1 MQKKRNSHTAS
12 VENVSDT
19 AFWVASFRAAESKRE
34 DALFQ
39 DPLAEILVANHGEKI
54 SHSMR
59 SVARSTSWSVVMRT
73 RLIDEIILRYVKQGY
88 TTLINLG
95 AGLDA
100 RAYRLALPEDFHWIE
115 IDFAEVIE
123 YKNQKLQEQKP
134 KCKLERI
141 ACDLSNHDKRKT
153 LFKELNARIGPAL
166 VLCEG
171 VIMYLDEEAVGS
183 LAQDIKEQSNF
194 KLWIA
199 DYYSV
204 EIYKIYQSSKFTNL
218 LSNAPFLF
226 YPSDWF
232 AFFKEH
238 GWIQKEILYLY
249 DIAKAHKRSF
259 PLPWWALPMKFLVG
273 EKRMMKKIRKYTAF
287 VVFEKHRFIGQES

>member
-1 MQKKRNSHTAS
+1 MTMQNKVNSPTSS
-12 VENVSDT
+12 VKDVSDT
-19 AFWVASFRAAESKRE
+19 AFWVASFRAAESKRK

-39 DPLAEILVANHGEKI
+39 DPFAEMLVADYGEKI

-59 SVARSTSWSVVMRT
+59 SVARSASWAVVMRT
-73 RLIDEIILRYVKQGY
+73 RLIDEIILRYVNQGY

-100 RAYRLALPEDFHWIE
+100 RPYRLTLPADFHWIE
-115 IDFAEVIE
+115 IDFPEVIE
-123 YKNQKLQEQKP
+123 FKNQKLQEQKP
-134 KCKLERI
+134 NCQLECI
-141 ACDLSNHDKRKT
+141 ALDLSNHDKRKA

-171 VIMYLDEEAVGS
+171 VIMYLDEEMVGS

-194 KLWIA
+194 KLWITN
-199 DYYSV
+199 YYSV
-204 EIYKIYQSSKFTNL
+204 EIYKIYQSPRFKNL
-218 LSNAPFLF
+218 LSKAPFLF

-232 AFFKEH
+232 SFFKKH

-249 DIAKAHKRSF
+249 DIAKEHKRSF
-259 PLPWWALPMKFLVG
+259 PLPWWTLPMKCIIG
-273 EKRMMKKIRKYTAF
+273 EKKMMKKIRKYIAF
-287 VVFEKHRFIGQES
+287 VVFEKE

>member
-1 MQKKRNSHTAS
+1 MTIKKKVNSRTSH
-12 VENVSDT
+12 VGNVSDT
-19 AFWVASFRAAESKRE
+19 AFWVASFRAAESRRK

-39 DPLAEILVANHGEKI
+39 DHFAEVLVADHGEKV

-59 SVARSTSWSVVMRT
+59 SIARPVSWSVVMRT
-73 RLIDEIILRYVKQGY
+73 RLIDEIILRYVNQGY

-95 AGLDA
+95 AGLDT

-115 IDFAEVIE
+115 IDFPEVIE
-123 YKNQKLQEQKP
+123 FKNQKLQEQKP
-134 KCKLERI
+134 NCRLERI
-141 ACDLSNHDKRKT
+141 ALDLSDHDKRRE
-153 LFKELNARIGPAL
+153 LFKELNARIGPTL

-171 VIMYLDEEAVGS
+171 VIMYLDEEAVSS
-183 LAQDIKEQSNF
+183 LAEDIKEQSNF

-204 EIYKIYQSSKFTNL
+204 EIYRIYQSPKYKNL

-226 YPSDWF
+226 YPAEWF
-232 AFFKEH
+232 SFFKKY

-249 DIAKAHKRSF
+249 DIAKEHKRPF
-259 PLPWWALPMKFLVG
+259 PLPWWALPMKFIIG
-273 EKRMMKKIRKYTAF
+273 EKRMMKRISKYTAF
-287 VVFEKHRFIGQES
+287 VVFEKSKTNK

>member
-1 MQKKRNSHTAS
+1 MQKKKNSHTAS
-12 VENVSDT
+12 VQNVSDT

-59 SVARSTSWSVVMRT
+59 SVAKSTSWSVVMRT
-73 RLIDEIILRYVKQGY
+73 RLIDEIILRYASFGY

-95 AGLDA
+95 AGLDT

-115 IDFAEVIE
+115 IDFAEVLE
-123 YKNQKLQEQKP
+123 FKEQKLQKQKP

-141 ACDLSNHDKRKT
+141 ACNLSNHTQRKA
-153 LFKELNARIGPAL
+153 LFKKLNARISPAL

-171 VIMYLDEEAVGS
+171 VIMYLDEEGVGS

-194 KLWIA
+194 KLWIT

-204 EIYKIYQSSKFTNL
+204 EIYKIYQSPKFKNL
-218 LSNAPFLF
+218 LNNAPFLF
-226 YPSDWF
+226 YPSNWF
-232 AFFKEH
+232 AFFQEC

-249 DIAKAHKRSF
+249 DIAKEHKRSF
-259 PLPWWALPMKFLVG
+259 PLPWWALPVKFILG

-287 VVFEKHRFIGQES
+287 VVFEKG

>member
-1 MQKKRNSHTAS
+1 MNTQNKAHSNILS
-12 VENVSDT
+12 VQNVSDT

-39 DPLAEILVANHGEKI
+39 DPLAKILVANHGEKI

-59 SVARSTSWSVVMRT
+59 SVAKSASWSVVIRT
-73 RLIDEIILRYVKQGY
+73 RLIDEIILRYIKQGY

-95 AGLDA
+95 AGLDT

-115 IDFAEVIE
+115 VDFAEVLE
-123 YKNQKLQEQKP
+123 FKDQKLKGQKA
-134 KCKLERI
+134 KCKLQRI
-141 ACDLSNHDKRKT
+141 ACDLSNHTQRKA
-153 LFKELNARIGPAL
+153 LFKKLNARISPAL

-171 VIMYLDEEAVGS
+171 VIMYLDEEGVGS

-204 EIYKIYQSSKFTNL
+204 EIYKIYQSPRFKNL

-232 AFFKEH
+232 SFFKEY

-249 DIAKAHKRSF
+249 DIAKEHKRSF
-259 PLPWWALPMKFLVG
+259 PLPWWAVPIKFILG
-273 EKRMMKKIRKYTAF
+273 EKRMMKKIKKYTAF
-287 VVFEKHRFIGQES
+287 VVFEKV